1 MLDYLDT
8 PGGSIAILLVLSVMG
23 VAMTA
28 LHVEHGNYVL
38 MTAFGAL
45 VALLRGHSGKQ
56 DPPASGQAPT
66 TQGAAAKPQLPIAI
80 NR

>member
-1 MLDYLDT
+1 MLDHLDT
-8 PGGSIAILLVLSVMG
+8 PGGAIAILLLLSVLG

-28 LHVEHGNYVL
+28 LHVEHGHYVL

-45 VALLRGHSGKQ
+45 VALLRGHGGKQ

-66 TQGAAAKPQLPIAI
+66 TQGAAATPPAPIAST
-80 NR
+80 R